1 MNFKFVD
8 YWLNIFTSYTCK
20 LVFVLSVKVVVNGKI
35 EDSIIRKYFLLILF
49 MVLNFRYT
57 ISDFIPRSECMSIIN
72 KSRSYCNYYLMP
84 HIRVVKTIF

>member
-8 YWLNIFTSYTCK
+8 YWLNIFKSYTCK

-49 MVLNFRYT
+49 MILNFRYH
-57 ISDFIPRSECMSIIN
+57 F
-72 KSRSYCNYYLMP
+72 
-84 HIRVVKTIF
+84 

>member
-8 YWLNIFTSYTCK
+8 YWLNIFKSYK

-49 MVLNFRYT
+49 MILNFDT
-57 ISDFIPRSECMSIIN
+57 ISDFIPRNECM
-72 KSRSYCNYYLMP
+72 
-84 HIRVVKTIF
+84 

>member
-8 YWLNIFTSYTCK
+8 YWLNIFKSYK

-49 MVLNFRYT
+49 MILNFDT
-57 ISDFIPRSECMSIIN
+57 ISDFIPRNECMSIII
-72 KSRSYCNYYLMP
+72 KSRSYCKY
-84 HIRVVKTIF
+84 

>member
-8 YWLNIFTSYTCK
+8 YWLNIFKSYK

-49 MVLNFRYT
+49 MILNFDT
-57 ISDFIPRSECMSIIN
+57 ISDFISRNECM
-72 KSRSYCNYYLMP
+72 
-84 HIRVVKTIF
+84 